1 MIIIG
6 EKLNSSI
13 KSVREA
19 IASRDAKFV
28 GDLAAAQD
36 KAGASWLD
44 INAAML
50 PDEADSLVWLGET
63 CRAVSEKPLCIDTPD
78 PEKAAFAI
86 EKLGGRCMIN
96 SITLEKSRYDAMSAL
111 AVKHGCP
118 LVALCMDDG
127 GAPET
132 VADRV
137 RISTEL
143 RNRLTADGISAG
155 NIFIDPM
162 ISPVGAVE
170 TAGKDALA
178 VISQLRSTLDTHIV
192 CGLSNVSYGLP
203 ARPYINRAFM
213 VAAMAAGL
221 DAMIVNPLDVHL
233 MRLCLAAEAMLGTD
247 EYCENYIDA
256 FRDGFFEDK

>member
-19 IASRDAKFV
+19 IAARDAAFI
-28 GDLAAAQD
+28 GDLAAKQD

-63 CRAVSEKPLCIDTPD
+63 CRAASGKPLCIDTPD
-78 PEKAAFAI
+78 PEKAAYAL
-86 EKLGGRCMIN
+86 EKLGAGCMIN
-96 SITLEKSRYDAMSAL
+96 SITMEKARYDAMSAL
-111 AVKHGCP
+111 ALKYSSP
-118 LVALCMDDG
+118 LVALCMEDG

-132 VADRV
+132 VEDRV
-137 RISTEL
+137 RIATNL
-143 RNRLTADGISAG
+143 RDSLTADGIPADS
-155 NIFIDPM
+155 IYIDPM

-170 TAGKDALA
+170 TAGADALA
-178 VISQLRSTLDTHIV
+178 VISRLSGKLDTHLV

-221 DAMIVNPLDVHL
+221 DAMIVNPLDVQL
-233 MRLCLAAEAMLGTD
+233 MRLCLAAEAMLGKD

-256 FRDGFFEDK
+256 FRDGFFED

>member
-19 IASRDAKFV
+19 IAARDAGFIC
-28 GDLAAAQD
+28 DLAQAQD

-63 CRAVSEKPLCIDTPD
+63 CRTVSAKPLCIDTPD
-78 PEKAAFAI
+78 PEKAAYAL
-86 EKLGGRCMIN
+86 EKLGEGCMIN
-96 SITLEKSRYDAMSAL
+96 SITLEKARYDAMSAL
-111 AVKHGCP
+111 TVKYKSP
-118 LVALCMDDG
+118 LVALCMEDG

-132 VADRV
+132 VEDRV
-137 RISTEL
+137 RIATAL
-143 RNRLTADGISAG
+143 RDRLTADGIAPQ
-155 NIFIDPM
+155 NIYIDPM

-170 TAGKDALA
+170 TAGADALA
-178 VISQLRSTLDTHIV
+178 VISRLSATLDTHLV

-221 DAMIVNPLDVHL
+221 DTMIVNPLDVQL
-233 MRLCLAAEAMLGTD
+233 MRLCLAAEAMLGKD

-256 FRDGFFEDK
+256 FREGYFND